1 MGVYKEDWTMANG
14 GLMNRRFKEV
24 REQNSFT
31 QGQLAKFL
39 EVDQSYISKFEKGE
53 RNISVDILEKVCDL
67 FGCTLEFFKDET
79 VEYKPLSTAFRAN
92 NLEVEDLETISNI
105 NKIALNMRFINKLL
119 EGIPIEK

>member
-1 MGVYKEDWTMANG
+1 MANG